1 MKVPEMRKPADHA
14 ALVVRLIAVAAV
26 ALVFAPYVWGH
37 FHESPGMVFMGFADH
52 PYDQN
57 VYLSYIQQAS
67 EGKFFIRRDHTL
79 EPQRPLFFNPFTWV
93 MGQAVRLLGVTAL
106 QAYYAAIALY
116 ALLLFWVIYW
126 FTGLFIADRR
136 ARVFAFALC
145 AFSSGLCWLIPYRQW
160 LVLASRSP
168 VESHNL
174 IPIDYWIAET
184 ITFETILSVPQKAAT
199 ALLMLLAFGCFL
211 KASAGR
217 TVARGIVGGLA
228 VFALSLVHPVDVVT
242 VAVVIAACAAVALI
256 RFRDAAPRAA
266 AAGALIA
273 LMALPSFLYMTWL
286 FRTEPVFIEWSK
298 EKFISPHPL
307 SYVIGYGL
315 VLFLAVP
322 EIVWIVRRGRFPDW
336 LPAVWAVAVAALLYA
351 PLSYQRRLSTGV
363 HVALCVLAA
372 RFVFRSVLPALRRY
386 FPAGLGPRVEV
397 AALAALVIATAPA
410 NFVKVALCIREM
422 RAGPLEFYL
431 PQGDVDAM
439 RWMKERHNEDAAVLS
454 TYKSGLYL
462 PAYTGNRV
470 YVGHWSETLRFN
482 EKARTAEWALYALG
496 DDAAKR
502 EFLKSQGIRY
512 VYFGNFERMRGRFAL
527 AGAPYLDEIYNRGG
541 VSIYRVTSYAAA
553 RK

>member
-1 MKVPEMRKPADHA
+1 MKGPGMQKPADYS
-14 ALVVRLIAVAAV
+14 ALLVRLIAVAAV

-37 FHESPGMVFMGFADH
+37 FHEPPGMVFMGFADH

-93 MGQAVRLLGVTAL
+93 MGQAVRLLRVTAL
-106 QAYYAAIALY
+106 QVYYAAIALY
-116 ALLLFWVIYW
+116 AFLLFWVIYW
-126 FTGLFIADRR
+126 FISFFIADRR

-145 AFSSGLCWLIPYRQW
+145 AFSSGLCWLIPYREW

-168 VESHNL
+168 IEGHNL

-199 ALLMLLAFGCFL
+199 ALLMLLAFGFFL
-211 KASAGR
+211 KASGER
-217 TVARGIVGGLA
+217 TVARGIAGGLA
-228 VFALSLVHPVDVVT
+228 VFALSLVHPVDVVP

-256 RFRDAAPRAA
+256 RFRNAAPRAA

-273 LMALPSFLYMTWL
+273 LTALPAFLYMVYL

-363 HVALCVLAA
+363 HVALCVLAT
-372 RFVFRSVLPALRRY
+372 RFVFRSVLPALRKI
-386 FPAGLGPRVEV
+386 FAAGWGPRVEG

-410 NFVKVALCIREM
+410 NFVKVALCIRDM
-422 RAGPLEFYL
+422 RANPLEFYL
-431 PQGDVDAM
+431 PQGDVEAM
-439 RWMKERHNEDAAVLS
+439 RWMRGRHNEDAAVLS

-462 PAYTGNRV
+462 PAYTGNRT

-482 EKARTAEWALYALG
+482 EKARTAEWALFAPG
-496 DDAAKR
+496 DEAAKR
-502 EFLKSQGIRY
+502 EFMKQQGIRY

-527 AGAPYLDEIYNRGG
+527 EGAPYLEEIYKRGG
-541 VSIYRVTSYAAA
+541 VSIYRVAW
-553 RK
+553 

>member
-1 MKVPEMRKPADHA
+1 MQKPADHA

-37 FHESPGMVFMGFADH
+37 FHEPPGMVFMGFADH

-93 MGQAVRLLGVTAL
+93 MGQAVRLFGVTPL
-106 QAYYAAIALY
+106 QTYYAAIALY
-116 ALLLFWVIYW
+116 AFLLFWVIYW

-168 VESHNL
+168 IESHNL

-217 TVARGIVGGLA
+217 TFTRGVCGGLA
-228 VFALSLVHPVDVVT
+228 VFALSLVHPVDVVP

-256 RFRDAAPRAA
+256 RFRDTAPRAA

-273 LMALPSFLYMTWL
+273 LTALPAFLYMVYL

-336 LPAVWAVAVAALLYA
+336 LLAVWAVAVAALLYA
-351 PLSYQRRLSTGV
+351 PVSYQRRLSTGV

-386 FPAGLGPRVEV
+386 YAAGWSPRVEA
-397 AALAALVIATAPA
+397 AALAAIVIATAPS
-410 NFVKVALCIREM
+410 NFVNVALCIREM
-422 RAGPLEFYL
+422 RTNPLEFYL
-431 PQGDVDAM
+431 PQGDVEAM
-439 RWMKERHNEDAAVLS
+439 RWMRERHNEDAAVLS

-462 PAYTGNRV
+462 QAYTGNRN
-470 YVGHWSETLRFN
+470 YVGHW
-482 EKARTAEWALYALG
+482 
-496 DDAAKR
+496 
-502 EFLKSQGIRY
+502 
-512 VYFGNFERMRGRFAL
+512 
-527 AGAPYLDEIYNRGG
+527 
-541 VSIYRVTSYAAA
+541 
-553 RK
+553 